1 MSFMVML
8 IIDEV
13 DRCPDIFDAWEAI
26 GIKGITILES
36 TGLGRLRKLSGYR
49 DDMPLMPSLSKLLQ
63 AREEHHRTIFT
74 VTRSEEKVDQIIEA
88 TQRIL
93 GDLSQPNVGVIF
105 VLPVL
110 RAVGVAEWNDERA

>member
-8 IIDEV
+8 IIDEI
-13 DRCPDIFDAWEAI
+13 DRCPDVFEAWESV

-36 TGLGRLRKLSGYR
+36 TGLGRIRQMFGYR
-49 DDMPLMPSLSKLLQ
+49 DDMPIMPSLSKLMQ
-63 AREEHHRTIFT
+63 SREEHHRTIFT
-74 VTRSEEKVDQIIEA
+74 VTRSEEKVDQLIDV

-93 GDLSQPNVGVIF
+93 GSLEQPNKGVIF

-110 RAVGVAEWNDERA
+110 RAVGVAEWDDERA